1 MNVRLTSAGVDR
13 VGTLVL
19 GLQPKKNGKGNPNR
33 RGYSASSL
41 AGTWRSQLIVFLY
54 QDCEMDIVVGIKSRS
69 ITKAHCIAIDDAF
82 HQRFASTISYSTAY
96 D

>member
-1 MNVRLTSAGVDR
+1 VHAALNSVRRHVDAAGQ
-13 VGTLVL
+13 L
-19 GLQPKKNGKGNPNR
+19 N
-33 RGYSASSL
+33 SML
-41 AGTWRSQLIVFLY
+41 AVTWRSQLIVFLY

-82 HQRFASTISYSTAY
+82 HQRFASSISYSTAY